1 MKKGRQSVDA
11 RRAKVLSMIRERQK
25 IKVEELAAYF
35 NVSLMTI
42 RRDLQVLEDKGLI
55 GRFYGGATVDSR
67 AAPIS
72 EKDAVALYRQLIS
85 RYAARL
91 VSDGDD
97 LFINGSMTAL
107 EMLNYV
113 GEKTVRVFTNNGA
126 AVDREFPSGVEIT
139 ISGGTLRGQ
148 GHILTGDCSMR
159 NLLMTQAEKAF
170 MGCTGISPDGEIL
183 CGIPTELGINET
195 MISHAREYYILA
207 DYTKIGKTSTYASC
221 SLEKAGTII
230 TDEMAPADVV
240 EQLRTIGMTVIQVKK
255 SDFPEHSDPLAAALV
270 QSAVQDGKGAG

>member
-11 RRAKVLSMIRERQK
+11 RRAKVLSMIREHQK

-42 RRDLQVLEDKGLI
+42 RRDLQILEDKGLI
-55 GRFYGGATVDSR
+55 GRFHGGATVDSR
-67 AAPIS
+67 TAPLS
-72 EKDAVALYRQLIS
+72 EKDTVTLYRQLIS
-85 RYAARL
+85 RYAAAL
-91 VSDGDD
+91 VADGDA

-107 EMLNYV
+107 DMLDYV

-126 AVDREFPSGVEIT
+126 AVGRRFPSGVEIT

-170 MGCTGISPDGEIL
+170 LGCTGISPDGEIL

-195 MISHAREYYILA
+195 IISHAREYYVLA

-221 SLEKAGTII
+221 SLEKAATII
-230 TDEMAPADVV
+230 TDELAPAHVV
-240 EQLRTIGMTVIQVKK
+240 EQLRTIGMTVVQIKK
-255 SDFPEHSDPLAAALV
+255 SGFPERSDSLV
-270 QSAVQDGKGAG
+270 SD